1 MTYIPLIKVSDFQ
14 AYVKLGANVI
24 KGTEMDMSIQ
34 DMQELEFNSWC
45 DTPFYEDLMNCNET
59 DRPQLHSLLN
69 TLIKP
74 YLICGAYAK
83 FLLWHGR
90 TINQGG
96 VRSHLSDTDNEISD
110 KARGELMNDVIR
122 KSNIYLNKLKLKLC
136 SDNYTYDGT
145 EYTFY
150 DEIDKKRAYPKTSIR
165 QIGGSN
171 KKYYDKKT
179 GQWL

>member
-1 MTYIPLIKVSDFQ
+1 MTYIPLIKVSDFP

-24 KGTEMDMSIQ
+24 RDNEMDMSIQ

-59 DRPQLHSLLN
+59 DRPQLQSLLD
-69 TLIKP
+69 TFVKP

-90 TINQGG
+90 TINQAG
-96 VRSHLSDTDNEISD
+96 VRQNLTDTDNEISD
-110 KARGELMNDVIR
+110 KARGELTNDIIR
-122 KSNIYLNKLKLKLC
+122 KANIYLNKLKLKLC
-136 SDNYTYDGT
+136 NDSYTYDGVV
-145 EYTFY
+145 YTFY
-150 DEIDKKRAYPKTSIR
+150 DEIDKKRAYTKTSIR
-165 QIGGSN
+165 QVGARTE
-171 KKYYDKKT
+171 KYFDKKT